1 MISHV
6 NNGKSLTDIVKENT
20 SLFSAIGVFAA
31 IGGFFLTKIDAN
43 YSTQISIASAN
54 NLLYLIISNFS
65 YLAVIILSFEFFK
78 NLPSIRTLDFESIM
92 FVISIRLIVISI
104 NFLYIIS
111 DVDIFIKIFM

>member
-1 MISHV
+1 MSSQM
-6 NNGKSLTDIVKENT
+6 NDAKSLTDIVKENT

-31 IGGFFLTKIDAN
+31 IGGFFLTKIDTN
-43 YSTQISIASAN
+43 YSTQISIAWAN

-65 YLAVIILSFEFFK
+65 YLSVIILSFEFFK
-78 NLPSIRTLDFESIM
+78 NLPSIKTLNFESVM
-92 FVISIRLIVISI
+92 FVISIRMIVISI